1 MDFGLAKLSHSG
13 IATME
18 GSLLGSPAFMSPEQA
33 RGETADARSDI
44 YAMGVTLYQLFTGSL
59 PFEGDLKSVVTQKIA
74 GHQPSMEFLENQV
87 PADLVQIIRKMM
99 ATDPDD
105 RPATMKTVG
114 QALKRISKTD
124 A

>member
-1 MDFGLAKLSHSG
+1 
-13 IATME
+13 ME
-18 GSLLGSPAFMSPEQA
+18 LM
-33 RGETADARSDI
+33 
-44 YAMGVTLYQLFTGSL
+44 
-59 PFEGDLKSVVTQKIA
+59 
-74 GHQPSMEFLENQV
+74 ENQG
-87 PADLVQIIRKMM
+87 PADLVQIIKKMM